1 MITSIRHI
9 TCYDFNRVITKYAN
23 KFSHLEAD
31 TSLESLQGLVDG
43 VLVQLKHITRSR
55 DVVYNED
62 APYGHR
68 WSATREDFVHIKR
81 FTGNTQR
88 EHRHTSIKVNSTE
101 ELEHLIEQTFK
112 LCKD

>member
-1 MITSIRHI
+1 MITSIRHL
-9 TCYDFNRVITKYAN
+9 TTYDFNRTITKYAN
-23 KFSHLEAD
+23 KFSHLTAD
-31 TSLESLQGLVDG
+31 TSLDTLQGLVDG
-43 VLVQLKHITRSR
+43 ILVQLKHTTKSR

-81 FTGNTQR
+81 FVGNIQR
-88 EHRHTSIKVNSTE
+88 EHRHIFLPVNSPE